1 MPSWRNV
8 KYRIKTNEDY
18 AMDEYLKGLENG
30 FFDLLR
36 GASLTYQTCPISN
49 MAQPCGFTSSQYS
62 DAIFQKAYLLKYVHA
77 YGLDYKNLYNKL
89 KSLSPTLNQGSVLNI
104 LSIGCGGGIDLAA
117 ANSVFN
123 NVDVVY
129 VGVDAIYWNDRIGT
143 NESGVSYYN
152 YGIDNINDSV
162 ISSADIVIF
171 PRSITDISELS
182 LNNFADR
189 LLNLNKNSF
198 YILWAHVHSN
208 ASANSQLNE
217 GIDRIN
223 AMIKVIEDGGLLVE
237 LAEDSEP
244 SVSEN
249 INYRNYDVEEA
260 CQNNNCLYHNCD
272 FIAVKNINDKGHHH
286 IIKVMQSE

>member
-1 MPSWRNV
+1 MEN
-8 KYRIKTNEDY
+8 
-18 AMDEYLKGLENG
+18 YLKGLERG

-36 GASLTYQTCPISN
+36 GASLTYQTCPIRN
-49 MAQPCGFTSSQYS
+49 MAQPCGFTSNQYS

-89 KSLSPTLNQGSVLNI
+89 KCLSPALNERGVLNI
-104 LSIGCGGGIDLAA
+104 LSIGCGGGIDLDAA
-117 ANSVFN
+117 KVVFD

-129 VGVDAIYWNDRIGT
+129 VGVDAIFWNDRIGT
-143 NESGVSYYN
+143 NEPGVSYHN
-152 YGIDNINDSV
+152 NGIDNIDDTI
-162 ISSADIVIF
+162 ISSADVVIF
-171 PRSITDISELS
+171 PRSITDISEQS

-189 LLNLNKNSF
+189 LVNLNKNSF

-223 AMIKVIEDGGLLVE
+223 AIIKIIENEGLSVE

-244 SVSEN
+244 NVSEN
-249 INYRNYDVEEA
+249 IN
-260 CQNNNCLYHNCD
+260 
-272 FIAVKNINDKGHHH
+272 
-286 IIKVMQSE
+286 